1 MEDGFADGVEFARDG
16 ALVCLPVAQQENDG
30 HHHQMGLLFGG
41 IGNDVLQG
49 DVQVFFLLQGE
60 NVLDEDG
67 AELAEEHLVFFFPLA
82 EFLRTER
89 QDVVNRGEVFPCIAE
104 WSGVVGL
111 ADGTCESAYILQER
125 RLLVQAEL
133 REFVGHGLNGLDLD
147 ELELMG
153 ELCVSGDGEVI
164 GEDGHV
170 VAGQKG
176 VAGKLVL
183 IVQDGDDVAHDGVE
197 YLLDGLGHHPQG
209 QFLFLDVLGFFAVV
223 VGLQQRQNFACRGG
237 ESLQG
242 VEYRVHIVNRA
253 GRSFP

>member
-1 MEDGFADGVEFARDG
+1 
-16 ALVCLPVAQQENDG
+16 
-30 HHHQMGLLFGG
+30 MGLLFGG

-60 NVLDEDG
+60 DVLDEDG
-67 AELAEEHLVFFFPLA
+67 AELGEEHLVFFFPLA
-82 EFLRTER
+82 HFFRSES
-89 QDVVNRGEVFPCIAE
+89 QDVVDGGKFLAGIAE
-104 WSGVVGL
+104 GGGVVGL
-111 ADGTCESAYILQER
+111 ADGACESAYILQQR
-125 RLLVQAEL
+125 GLLVKAEF

-176 VAGKLVL
+176 VAGKRVF
-183 IVQDGDDVAHDGVE
+183 ITHNGDDVAHDGVE